1 MLVKTI
7 SSSEGLLKRL
17 ARENHAKGGG
27 IVAKEFNKK
36 ARRCRAFNLP

>member
-17 ARENHAKGGG
+17 ARENHGKGT
-27 IVAKEFNKK
+27 AEQ
-36 ARRCRAFNLP
+36 LL

>member
-17 ARENHAKGGG
+17 ARVPAMPGVQFAG
-27 IVAKEFNKK
+27 V
-36 ARRCRAFNLP
+36 

>member
-17 ARENHAKGGG
+17 ARENHAKG
-27 IVAKEFNKK
+27 AAE
-36 ARRCRAFNLP
+36 

>member
-17 ARENHAKGGG
+17 ACENHAKGGG